1 MKFSLKRDA
10 WTVYAS
16 RNSLAIEMKTR
27 HLLRV
32 EFSIKKVSSRVFFKD
47 DLTVLDWFI
56 GQLSC
61 KVLYQKNYPE
71 KLPNVLQV
79 RR

>member
-32 EFSIKKVSSRVFFKD
+32 EFSIKKVSSRVFLKTIWRFLI
-47 DLTVLDWFI
+47 DLLV
-56 GQLSC
+56 
-61 KVLYQKNYPE
+61 N
-71 KLPNVLQV
+71 
-79 RR
+79 